1 MRNLLKPDPE
11 KIVDIP
17 VHQLRLDS
25 ENPRLAWRTDGD
37 NQDELVKILW
47 NEMAVDEVAWSI
59 AENGFFRSE
68 PLFVIIENLKETDP
82 AKQLFVVVEGN
93 RRFAAVLLLRDEK
106 LRKKVRAARADALP
120 KLDLE
125 RYASLDK
132 LPAIVHENRE
142 ALWTTVGFRHIN
154 GIKPWDSFSK
164 AKYVAGVHET
174 YGIPLD
180 EIAQRIGD
188 RNVTVKRLY
197 RGYKVLEQA
206 ESQGVFNRTDKAR
219 NRFYFSHL
227 YTAIDY
233 PEFQGFL
240 GIAPEDS
247 LRHNPVPQENLGQL
261 EELLTWLYGKKSEG
275 VEPVVRTQNPDLNT
289 LRRVIAKP
297 DSLSVLRRTNRL
309 EVALDVAIGDEQRFW
324 TALSNAKVELQNAKA
339 TVTTGYTGSLDLYE
353 TIVDILAY
361 AETIKDEMQLRLDSL
376 EETALPSRL
385 RRRRDQ
391 YAQTSR

>member
-68 PLFVIIENLKETDP
+68 PLFVTIENPKETDP

-132 LPAIVHENRE
+132 LTAIVHENRE

-154 GIKPWDSFSK
+154 GIKQWDSFS
-164 AKYVAGVHET
+164 
-174 YGIPLD
+174 
-180 EIAQRIGD
+180 
-188 RNVTVKRLY
+188 RLSTW
-197 RGYKVLEQA
+197 RGYMRRMGYHWMK
-206 ESQGVFNRTDKAR
+206 SPN
-219 NRFYFSHL
+219 
-227 YTAIDY
+227 
-233 PEFQGFL
+233 
-240 GIAPEDS
+240 
-247 LRHNPVPQENLGQL
+247 
-261 EELLTWLYGKKSEG
+261 EL
-275 VEPVVRTQNPDLNT
+275 
-289 LRRVIAKP
+289 VIA
-297 DSLSVLRRTNRL
+297 
-309 EVALDVAIGDEQRFW
+309 
-324 TALSNAKVELQNAKA
+324 
-339 TVTTGYTGSLDLYE
+339 
-353 TIVDILAY
+353 
-361 AETIKDEMQLRLDSL
+361 M
-376 EETALPSRL
+376 
-385 RRRRDQ
+385 
-391 YAQTSR
+391 